1 MSAITLERYELEQIV
16 SETAFRSAQLASQK
30 TVEALGITCP
40 FLSLREAGKK
50 YGAKR
55 VNRWIK
61 QGVVKPVHD
70 GGTSPKRVIVSELL
84 NAAIGEDAFRF
95 YTPKK

>member
-1 MSAITLERYELEQIV
+1 MSVITLERYELEQIV
-16 SETAFRSAQLASQK
+16 SETAIRSAQLASQK
-30 TVEALGITCP
+30 TIEQLGVAPP
-40 FLSLREAGKK
+40 FLSLREAGRQ
-50 YGAKR
+50 YGARR

-61 QGVVKPVHD
+61 QGLVKPVHD

-84 NAAIGEDAFRF
+84 NAAIGENAFRF

>member
-1 MSAITLERYELEQIV
+1 MSGITLERYELEQIV
-16 SETAFRSAQLASQK
+16 SETAIRSAQLASQK
-30 TVEALGITCP
+30 TLESLGMACP

-50 YGAKR
+50 YGLKR

-61 QGVVKPVHD
+61 QGLVKPVHD

-84 NAAIGEDAFRF
+84 NAAIGENAFQF

>member
-1 MSAITLERYELEQIV
+1 MSGITLERYELEQIV
-16 SETAFRSAQLASQK
+16 AETAYRSAQLASQK
-30 TVEALGITCP
+30 TLESLGMACP

-50 YGAKR
+50 YGTKR
-55 VNRWIK
+55 VNKWIK

-70 GGTSPKRVIVSELL
+70 GGTSPKRIIVSELL
-84 NAAIGEDAFRF
+84 NAALGEDAFRF